1 MDSKSQNFKEF
12 IYRIDTF
19 DDTVSPNDWLLS
31 FKVSEIVYS
40 DKTEIEKQKAIE
52 ELEQEYKRKIII
64 K

>member
-19 DDTVSPNDWLLS
+19 YDTVSPNDWLLC
-31 FKVSEIVYS
+31 FKVDEIMCS
-40 DKTEIEKQKAIE
+40 DKTENEKQKAIE
-52 ELEQEYKRKIII
+52 ELEQKYKRKIII

>member
-1 MDSKSQNFKEF
+1 MDLKPQSFKEF

-31 FKVSEIVYS
+31 FKVNEIMYS
-40 DKTEIEKQKAIE
+40 DKTENEKQKAIE
-52 ELEQEYKRKIII
+52 ELEQKYKRKIII